1 MRVSPSTQVSSFH
14 NALALLDKA
23 FMLKD
28 DNRDE
33 LSITVENTKKVA
45 ETIRELSHTLE
56 ERERLAL
63 AMTLLTVSKQPDSH
77 FENKR
82 HFIDFLTRDA
92 LVALS
97 DNDESTV
104 AMGSAKKKIA
114 ETDYRRSVRQ

>member
-1 MRVSPSTQVSSFH
+1 MRVVPSTHISSFH
-14 NALALLDKA
+14 NALALLDQA
-23 FMLKD
+23 FMVGD
-28 DNRDE
+28 ENRDE
-33 LSITVENTKKVA
+33 LSITVENTRKVA
-45 ETIRELSHTLE
+45 ETIRELSHSLQ

-97 DNDESTV
+97 DSDNSPV
-104 AMGSAKKKIA
+104 ATSDAKKKIA
-114 ETDYRRSVRQ
+114 ETDYRRSFRN